1 MGLIAEILIEIVLAL
16 GIFLFQWCARHKEVT
31 LAVLAA
37 ILVVIDIIVL
47 VKIVWGDGLPI

>member
-1 MGLIAEILIEIVLAL
+1 MEIIAEIVAEIVLAL

-47 VKIVWGDGLPI
+47 VKVIWGGSLPF